1 LRKIA
6 EGNARML
13 ATEIST
19 DLHSSPTLQAEPLE
33 AGSSVTTVKV
43 YTRHNRGC
51 AKRDRPDW
59 ARCNC
64 VKWLYVYR
72 NGKNTLTSAR
82 TRSWEKAEQKA
93 REIRDAFDPIRQL
106 QRRLEAPTVMDSMQW
121 PRHEGDGTGIQ
132 IGGLAP
138 AREWR
143 LWIVDTGPWRVCS

>member
-1 LRKIA
+1 
-6 EGNARML
+6 ML

-82 TRSWEKAEQKA
+82 TRSWERLPLNGIFHTLFRSFPVYSEY
-93 REIRDAFDPIRQL
+93 FRQ
-106 QRRLEAPTVMDSMQW
+106 T
-121 PRHEGDGTGIQ
+121 Q
-132 IGGLAP
+132 I
-138 AREWR
+138 
-143 LWIVDTGPWRVCS
+143 